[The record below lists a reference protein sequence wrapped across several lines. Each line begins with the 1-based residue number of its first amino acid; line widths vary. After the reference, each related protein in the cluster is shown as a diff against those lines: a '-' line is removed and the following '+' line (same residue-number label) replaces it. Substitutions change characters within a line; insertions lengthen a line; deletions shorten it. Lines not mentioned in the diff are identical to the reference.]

1 MSKPVKHSS
10 KSTVLKNNDDIV
22 SKNDVVPVPFSIP
35 KNFLYS
41 TCHTL
46 GHDLKSPLFVV
57 RSYTQLLQ
65 RSQDKD
71 HLKRGLTL
79 MNEASY
85 KMENIINGFIEL
97 MDIYTIS
104 YVEIQSISIVELLQ
118 QMRCKLTPNYDQ
130 LDQSITEELSINDIK
145 FNESYLN
152 TIVEA
157 LLSNAFEHNKNV
169 PNLQITVS
177 TKELRGNK
185 IALIIEDNGVGMDLT
200 SQVTKDKI
208 KQPFYRHDKN
218 EGGIGMGLAKI
229 NAIASMTDSAFILDS
244 ELGIGTKCTFIIKQ
258 KSHIQPKH

>member
-1 MSKPVKHSS
+1 MSKPVKHS
-10 KSTVLKNNDDIV
+10 KSTLEKKVGKKV
-22 SKNDVVPVPFSIP
+22 ASKDNVVQVPFSIP

-79 MNEASY
+79 MYEASH

-104 YVEIQSISIVELLQ
+104 YVELQLLSVVELMQ
-118 QMRCKLTPNYDQ
+118 QIRCQ
-130 LDQSITEELSINDIK
+130 LAPIHNRFDKSVTEEFSINDIK
-145 FNESYLN
+145 FNETYLA
-152 TIVEA
+152 TVLET
-157 LLSNAFEHNKNV
+157 LLNNAFEHNKDV
-169 PNLQITVS
+169 PDLQVKIS
-177 TKELRGNK
+177 TIALRGDK
-185 IALIIEDNGVGMDLT
+185 IALIVEDNGIGMDLI
-200 SQVTKDKI
+200 SQATKDKL

-218 EGGIGMGLAKI
+218 EGGIGMGLAKV
-229 NAIASMTDSAFILDS
+229 NAIAKMTDSAFILDS
-244 ELGIGTKCTFIIKQ
+244 EIGVGTKCTFIITQ
-258 KSHIQPKH
+258 